1 MSWVDVRTKKIGKS
15 AILTLGVLASVY
27 TLTYY
32 TDRGTGLITPE
43 DHYMLSA
50 GLAERILAYSN
61 GDLSKLE
68 FVDTDSTTQYGTNY
82 IAYNIPLA
90 RIAYDTSAPKV
101 FDSGYGYGSATIASL
116 IRSSI
121 SAEQWFDSKHWL
133 LKDDDFADKVNV
145 AVLEPITFTMTVDAG
160 VVNFSG
166 YDLNFLCFG
175 NLSRVDDYYYYNYT
189 YANNRMSWGGSYFCF
204 GGHSYYRPFVNIM
217 AGYYDYGYT
226 DVYGIRTNFHDYA
239 IQKPVTYNGDSTIT
253 NWWDAIG
260 NTNKTYSFTFQ
271 NSERWQSIL
280 ANPTLYEAAPRY
292 IFGTKD
298 FLIEAEQFLQSLNCI
313 AFVDADQALK
323 LSVTNYVGL
332 QYEYLDDSLS
342 AYNSTLLA
350 DVGAVFATLQTQPSY
365 IGEISRVND
374 GVLHTAR
381 YGSSSANTFSYS
393 VSASTYKR
401 EEAEVP
407 WDENDPLDWQPYES
421 SCEIEVRIPVPKFK
435 TIEPTTKISQALVES
450 GVISKVHV
458 FAPFSVEGV
467 APRNYGDPSSD
478 PDTTIVYKTTP
489 YNEGSI
495 FTSILASTLTEPY
508 KYVSGS
514 LVNPYTIKYEGVDP
528 STVYYHPT
536 PSSLLYKFV
545 KIATIEAPTS
555 TNDLRIAGSDI
566 DIIFGVDESAATTLA
581 VSFDDLNEKHTE
593 VYAEYERSSYFGRST
608 TETITREKAFKIYT
622 GSLFYIVEFDFEF
635 FNPAATP

>member
-15 AILTLGVLASVY
+15 AILTLSVLASVY

-32 TDRGTGLITPE
+32 TGRNTGLITPE

-50 GLAERILAYSN
+50 GLAERVLAHSN

-90 RIAYDTSAPKV
+90 RIAYNTKYSES
-101 FDSGYGYGSATIASL
+101 FDDDFGGNATIAHL
-116 IRSSI
+116 IKESVRAREWSD
-121 SAEQWFDSKHWL
+121 AKHWI
-133 LKDDDFADKVNV
+133 LKDDDFADKVSA
-145 AVLEPITFTMTVDAG
+145 AVLEPIKFTMTVEAG

-166 YDLNFLCFG
+166 YELNFLCFG

-189 YANNRMSWGGSYFCF
+189 YARDQMSWGGSYLSQ
-204 GGHSYYRPFVNIM
+204 GGHDYYRPFVNIM
-217 AGYYDYGYT
+217 AGYYDYAYT
-226 DVYGIRTNFHDYA
+226 DASSTTISYHDHA
-239 IQKPVTYNGDSTIT
+239 IQKPVTYNGNSTIT

-271 NSERWQSIL
+271 NSERWQYIF
-280 ANPTLYEAAPRY
+280 ANPLEYVAAPRY

-298 FLIEAEQFLQSLNCI
+298 FLIEAEQFLQSLNCV
-313 AFVDADQALK
+313 AFVDSGQALK

-332 QYEYLDDSLS
+332 QYEDLDDSLS

-350 DVGAVFATLQTQPSY
+350 DVNAVFTTLQTQPSY
-365 IGEISRVND
+365 IGEISKVND
-374 GVLHTAR
+374 GLLHTAR
-381 YGSSSANTFSYS
+381 YGAYSAYELAYS
-393 VSASTYKR
+393 VYASTHK
-401 EEAEVP
+401 EERAEIP
-407 WDENDPLDWQPYES
+407 WDDEDPLLYEPYSS
-421 SCEIEVRIPVPKFK
+421 SCEISITIPVPKFK

-467 APRNYGDPSSD
+467 APANFGDPSSD
-478 PDTTIVYKTTP
+478 PDTTTIVYKTTP

-514 LVNPYTIKYEGVDP
+514 LVNPYTIKYEGVDVGP
-528 STVYYHPT
+528 VTYPT

-545 KIATIEAPTS
+545 KIATVVSPTS
-555 TNDLRIAGSDI
+555 TNDLRIAGSNI
-566 DIIFGVDESAATTLA
+566 DTVFGVDESAATTLA

-593 VYAEYERSSYFGRST
+593 VYAEYERSGYFGRST

>member
-15 AILTLGVLASVY
+15 AIFTLGVLASVY

-90 RIAYDTSAPKV
+90 RIAYNTKYPTS
-101 FDSGYGYGSATIASL
+101 FDDDIGGNATIAHL
-116 IRSSI
+116 IKESVR
-121 SAEQWFDSKHWL
+121 AQQWFDSKHWL

-175 NLSRVDDYYYYNYT
+175 NLSRADDYYYYNYT
-189 YANNRMSWGGSYFCF
+189 YAMNRMSWGGSYFRF

-271 NSERWQSIL
+271 NSARWQSIL

-313 AFVDADQALK
+313 AFVDADQTLK
-323 LSVTNYVGL
+323 LSITNYVGL

-350 DVGAVFATLQTQPSY
+350 DVGAVFATLQTEPSY
-365 IGEISRVND
+365 IGEISKVND
-374 GVLHTAR
+374 GLLHTAR
-381 YGSSSANTFSYS
+381 YGAYSAYELAYS
-393 VSASTYKR
+393 VYASTHK
-401 EEAEVP
+401 EERAEIP
-407 WDENDPLDWQPYES
+407 WDDEDPLLYEPYSS
-421 SCEIEVRIPVPKFK
+421 SCEISVTIPVPKFK

-467 APRNYGDPSSD
+467 APANFGDPSSD
-478 PDTTIVYKTTP
+478 PDTTTIVYKTTP

-514 LVNPYTIKYEGVDP
+514 LVNPYTIKYEGVDL
-528 STVYYHPT
+528 STVYYPT
-536 PSSLLYKFV
+536 PSSLLSKFV
-545 KIATIEAPTS
+545 KIATIVDPTS

-566 DIIFGVDESAATTLA
+566 DIVFGVDESAATTLA

-593 VYAEYERSSYFGRST
+593 VYAEYARSGYFRRST